1 MESTGLRDELALDR
15 TDLANERTLL
25 SYIRTA
31 LGVAGLAVVI
41 FKVMPAGWNI
51 FLGAASAAT
60 AFAIGTFGIR
70 RFITLREKIHGCKE
84 IVSND
89 QPSMLRYATE
99 TIAAEPDTTDT
110 QAMY

>member
-41 FKVMPAGWNI
+41 LKFMPAGLKM
-51 FLGAASAAT
+51 FLGAA
-60 AFAIGTFGIR
+60 
-70 RFITLREKIHGCKE
+70 
-84 IVSND
+84 
-89 QPSMLRYATE
+89 
-99 TIAAEPDTTDT
+99 
-110 QAMY
+110 